1 MMRSWRLFFFGWLII
16 AVGVLAAHLVQT
28 SGGVSVKEVQYAT
41 AEGRTI
47 SALLY
52 TPATASA
59 ASPAPGILGVHG
71 YINSREVQSGFA
83 IEFARRG
90 YVVLTPDQ
98 TGHGY
103 SDAPAFAEGFG
114 GPASLAYLRS
124 LETVDPNNIGLEG
137 HSMGGWTVL
146 AAAAAMPDGYKSLV
160 LEGSSTGAPFAMDG
174 TPDWP
179 RNTAVVFSKFDEFA
193 ALMWGVD
200 RGSDVTASRKLQA
213 LFNTSDTIKA
223 GEIYGDRADG
233 TARVL
238 YQPAVT
244 HPGDHISPVAI
255 GHAIDWFAQTLE
267 GGTAL
272 PSGNQVWVWKE
283 VGTLTALIG
292 FVVLL
297 MGTFQL
303 VLEIPYFSRLKTEA
317 VSGAFERRTARWWA
331 MAAISMIVPV
341 ATFYLFFKWAEVLLP
356 ASALLPQTVTTQI
369 VVWAVLNGVI
379 AALIGLTAKRPAGTG
394 NPDVLAAMLVAVPTI
409 AVGYFAVWLAGA
421 LFHLDFRFWF
431 VGVKLLSVAQAQIAL
446 VYLLPLGIYFVLASR
461 ALHQGLSVMGDGR
474 WAQYGANAA
483 IMAGGFAIFLAA
495 QYLAL
500 FTTGKLLT
508 PSEPLNTIIMLQ
520 FVPLMLIVSL
530 LGTFTYRRTGS
541 YIPGAVLNTLFVTW
555 YVVAGQ
561 ATQFAGA

>member
-1 MMRSWRLFFFGWLII
+1 MK
-16 AVGVLAAHLVQT
+16 AQ
-28 SGGVSVKEVQYAT
+28 
-41 AEGRTI
+41 
-47 SALLY
+47 
-52 TPATASA
+52 
-59 ASPAPGILGVHG
+59 APG
-71 YINSREVQSGFA
+71 
-83 IEFARRG
+83 RRS
-90 YVVLTPDQ
+90 Q
-98 TGHGY
+98 
-103 SDAPAFAEGFG
+103 
-114 GPASLAYLRS
+114 
-124 LETVDPNNIGLEG
+124 
-137 HSMGGWTVL
+137 
-146 AAAAAMPDGYKSLV
+146 
-160 LEGSSTGAPFAMDG
+160 
-174 TPDWP
+174 
-179 RNTAVVFSKFDEFA
+179 FDEFA
-193 ALMWGVD
+193 PLMWDVD
-200 RGSDVTASRKLQA
+200 RGSDTTSSPKLQA
-213 LFNTSDTIKA
+213 LFNTADSIKP
-223 GEIYGDRADG
+223 GQIYGDLADG

-267 GGTAL
+267 GGRAL
-272 PSGNQVWVWKE
+272 PSDNQVWAWKE

-303 VLEIPYFSRLKTEA
+303 LLEIPYFSRLKTEA
-317 VSGAFERRTARWWA
+317 ISGAFERRTVRWWA
-331 MAAISMIVPV
+331 MAAVSMIVPV
-341 ATFYLFFKWAEVLLP
+341 ATFYLFFKWAEALFP

-379 AALIGLTAKRPAGTG
+379 AAVIGLTAKRPAGTRK
-394 NPDVLAAMLVAVPTI
+394 PDVLAAMLIAVPTI

-431 VGVKLLSVAQAQIAL
+431 VGVKMLSLAQAQIAL
-446 VYLLPLGIYFVLASR
+446 VYLMPLGFYFVLTSR